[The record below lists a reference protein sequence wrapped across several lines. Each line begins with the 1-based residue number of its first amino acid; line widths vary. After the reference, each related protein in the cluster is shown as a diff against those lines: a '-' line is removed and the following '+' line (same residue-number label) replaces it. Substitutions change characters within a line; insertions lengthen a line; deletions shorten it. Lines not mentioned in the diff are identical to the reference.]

1 MLRIIGGRHRGR
13 RLETEPGSR
22 VRPTADRVREAVFN
36 KLMHGL
42 VSEGGAALTGVRVVD
57 VFAGTGAMGLEALSR
72 GAAHATFIDL
82 TGRSLRLIERNAA
95 ALGEEKQVSLIL
107 RDGADPGPA
116 PAEAEAEAHGL
127 VFLDAPYRS
136 GLAESALTALAREG
150 WIALGAV
157 AVAER
162 AAKEDLRTPGGFA
175 LIDERRYGAAK
186 VAFLRYEGAAEQTHT
201 STSSA

>member
-42 VSEGGAALTGVRVVD
+42 ISEGGTALTGVRVVD

-72 GAAHATFIDL
+72 GAAHVTFIDL
-82 TGRSLRLIERNAA
+82 TGRSLRLIEWTAK
-95 ALGEEKQVSLIL
+95 ALEEQEHVSLLL
-107 RDGADPGPA
+107 RDGADPGP
-116 PAEAEAEAHGL
+116 PPLDAEPHVL

-136 GLAESALTALAREG
+136 GQTEPALAALAREG
-150 WIALGAV
+150 WIAPGAI

-162 AAKEDLRTPGGFA
+162 AAKEDFQTPGGFA

-186 VAFLRYEGAAEQTHT
+186 VAFLRYEGGAGQPHT

>member
-57 VFAGTGAMGLEALSR
+57 VFAGTGAMGLGALSR
-72 GAAHATFIDL
+72 
-82 TGRSLRLIERNAA
+82 
-95 ALGEEKQVSLIL
+95 Q
-107 RDGADPGPA
+107 A
-116 PAEAEAEAHGL
+116 PAEAHGL

-136 GLAESALTALAREG
+136 GLTDSALTALAREG
-150 WIALGAV
+150 WIAPGAV

-186 VAFLRYEGAAEQTHT
+186 VAFLRYEGNAEQTHT

>member
-1 MLRIIGGRHRGR
+1 MLRIIAGRHRGR

-42 VSEGGAALTGVRVVD
+42 ISEGGAALTEVRVAD

-72 GAAHATFIDL
+72 GAAHVTFIDL
-82 TGRSLRLIERNAA
+82 TGRSLRLIERNAK
-95 ALGEEKQVSLIL
+95 LLEEQDRVSLLL

-116 PAEAEAEAHGL
+116 PAEDDPYGL

-136 GLAESALTALAREG
+136 GLTEPALAALAREG
-150 WIALGAV
+150 WIAPGAIV
-157 AVAER
+157 VAER
-162 AAKEDLRTPGGFA
+162 AAKEAFQTPGGFA

-186 VAFLRYEGAAEQTHT
+186 VAFLRYEGEAP
-201 STSSA
+201 

>member
-42 VSEGGAALTGVRVVD
+42 ISEGGAALTDVRVVD
-57 VFAGTGAMGLEALSR
+57 VFAGVGAMGLEALSR
-72 GAAHATFIDL
+72 GAAHVTFIDL

-95 ALGEEKQVSLIL
+95 ALGEGEQVSLIL

-116 PAEAEAEAHGL
+116 PAGAEPHGL

-136 GLAESALTALAREG
+136 GLTEPALAALAREG
-150 WIALGAV
+150 WVAPGAI

-162 AAKEDLRTPGGFA
+162 AATEDLQTPGGFA

-186 VAFLRYEGAAEQTHT
+186 VAFLRYEGAAP
-201 STSSA
+201 